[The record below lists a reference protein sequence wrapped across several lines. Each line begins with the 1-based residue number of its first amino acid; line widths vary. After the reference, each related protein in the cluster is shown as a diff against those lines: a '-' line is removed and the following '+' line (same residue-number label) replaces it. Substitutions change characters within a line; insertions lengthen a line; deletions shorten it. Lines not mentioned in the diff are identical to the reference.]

1 MLQPLVRR
9 TWAPVGQTPIHTMSS
24 KHDRLSVISAI
35 TVSPNRRR
43 LGFYFCIY
51 DENINAD
58 GVVLFLRWIQ
68 RHIQRNLLVVWD
80 RLNAH
85 RTAER
90 RIRRRSGNRIH
101 FEYLPSYSPE
111 LNPVEQVWCHS
122 KWVDLSNHLPHDV
135 IELSDNVFA
144 SLAIMQT
151 QQQLL
156 RSFFDHAG
164 LPL

>member
-1 MLQPLVRR
+1 MAGDQKKARREERTVVFLDESGFMLQPLVRR
-9 TWAPVGQTPIHTMSS
+9 TWAPIGQTPIHTMSS

-68 RHIQRNLLVVWD
+68 RHIQRNMIVVWD

-90 RIRRRSGNRIH
+90 RIRRRSGNRIL

-111 LNPVEQVWCHS
+111 LNPVEQIWCHS
-122 KWVDLSNHLPHDV
+122 KWVDEATRQCWS
-135 IELSDNVFA
+135 E
-144 SLAIMQT
+144 
-151 QQQLL
+151 
-156 RSFFDHAG
+156 RSVEG
-164 LPL
+164 